1 MHVDPALL
9 GPVSA
14 LCGALVG
21 GSASF
26 AAAMYTQRSQQ
37 RLQQVASEVKRRE
50 KVYAEFVMR
59 ASNLMLNAYLRDEL
73 ALGTDEQRLVGL
85 INRMRLFA
93 SPKLV
98 ATAEAVLRAIVE
110 ISLKPSIELRQLA
123 TSGLS
128 KSLEPDALVEF
139 STLCRADLDSV
150 GGRFSQTAVFLAAFG
165 SNALTG
171 QSIVVSHG
179 WFMQ

>member
-14 LCGALVG
+14 LFGALVG

-37 RLQQVASEVKRRE
+37 RLQHVASEVTRRE

-59 ASNLMLNAYLRDEL
+59 ASNLMLNAYIRDEL
-73 ALGTDEQRLVGL
+73 ALGSDERRLVGL

-93 SPKLV
+93 SPNVV
-98 ATAEAVLRAIVE
+98 AMAEAVLRAIVE
-110 ISLKPSIELRQLA
+110 ISLKPSIEIRQLA
-123 TSGLS
+123 KAGLS

-139 STLCRADLDSV
+139 SVLCRADLDSV
-150 GGRFSQTAVFLAAFG
+150 GRRFA
-165 SNALTG
+165 
-171 QSIVVSHG
+171 
-179 WFMQ
+179 

>member
-1 MHVDPALL
+1 MHIDPALL
-9 GPVSA
+9 GPASA

-21 GSASF
+21 GGASF

-37 RLQQVASEVKRRE
+37 RQQHAATEVTRRE

-59 ASNLMLNAYLRDEL
+59 ASNLMLNAYIRDEL
-73 ALGTDEQRLVGL
+73 ALGGDEQRLVGL

-93 SPKLV
+93 SPAVV

-110 ISLKPSIELRQLA
+110 ISLKPSVEIRQLA
-123 TSGLS
+123 TAGLS

-150 GGRFSQTAVFLAAFG
+150 GRRFA
-165 SNALTG
+165 
-171 QSIVVSHG
+171 
-179 WFMQ
+179 